1 MMKHTIL
8 WDFDGVILNSMSVR
22 DLGFRMIFEKYPK
35 SKVEELIQYHRI
47 NGGLSRYVKIRY
59 FYEEILKLSITEK
72 IVTDYAQKFS
82 EIMKVKLIDTQ
93 NLIEETV
100 VFIKKNHSKY
110 NFHIVSGS
118 DQVELRYLCQ
128 KLDISQFFIT
138 IEGSPT
144 PKNLLVK
151 NLLNH
156 YQYKKSEV
164 CLIGDSLNDYE
175 AAASNNIDFIA
186 FNAPSLIKYN
196 TIDPLF

>member
-1 MMKHTIL
+1 MKHTIL

-72 IVTDYAQKFS
+72 LVTDYAQKFS

-156 YQYKKSEV
+156 YQYKKSKV